1 MKADLNS
8 LVIFAKVV
16 EANSFSEAARR
27 LGMPI
32 STISRRIAELED
44 QLGVQLL
51 KRTTRSLRLTDIGSQ
66 VLEHAQRGLEVGEAV
81 NNVVSY
87 QLTNIT
93 GTLRLAAPPSIS
105 DSLLAPLV
113 GAFQASYPKVRIDVF
128 ITDRIVDQFVEGV
141 DLAFRVALRID
152 PSMVALRLLVYRHQ
166 LVASPAYLKS
176 VRSPQTPKDLLDHR
190 LLAFSFREPLKK
202 WNFVH
207 ENMRDRETLT
217 FSPNLAMNDYA
228 GLATALLAGA
238 GIGDLPPLVQP
249 ELLRSG
255 RLVEVMPKWQ
265 FRNFDLSLVH
275 IRDRHIPRPMR
286 LFKELAAKMVPKMF
300 PRLPA

>member
-1 MKADLNS
+1 MADLNS

-27 LGMPI
+27 LGMPV

-44 QLGVQLL
+44 HLGVRLL
-51 KRTTRSLRLTDIGSQ
+51 KRSTRSLRLTDVGSR
-66 VLEHAQRGLEVGEAV
+66 VLEHAQRGVEVSEAV
-81 NNVVSY
+81 DNVVSY
-87 QLTNIT
+87 ELTSVS

-105 DSLLAPLV
+105 DSLLAPVV
-113 GAFQASYPKVRIDVF
+113 GAFQASYPNVRIDVF
-128 ITDRIVDQFVEGV
+128 ITDRIIDQFVEGV
-141 DLAFRVALRID
+141 DLAFRVGLRID
-152 PSMVALRLLVYRHQ
+152 ASMVAQRLLVYRHR

-176 VRSPQTPKDLLDHR
+176 VGPPEAPKDLLQHR
-190 LLAFSFREPLKK
+190 LLAFSFRAPVRR

-217 FSPNLAMNDYA
+217 FRPNLAMNDYA

-255 RLVEVMPKWQ
+255 RLVEVMPKWR

-275 IRDRHIPRPMR
+275 AKDRHIPRPMR
-286 LFKELAAKMVPKMF
+286 LFKELAAKMVPQMF
-300 PRLPA
+300 PGLPA